1 MNTLNTGDVIE
12 LDGEHY
18 TVSRDACNLTPY
30 LKKIEMPTVA
40 GIYMTTVRPCWGFM
54 RAVLD
59 NRGNWYWLDLSD
71 ATLRP
76 VDRAELEKDY
86 AHQLT
91 LVHPY
96 GKEAD

>member
-1 MNTLNTGDVIE
+1 MNTLNSGDVIE

-30 LKKIEMPTVA
+30 LKKVELPTAA
-40 GIYMTTVRPCWGFM
+40 GIYMTTIQPSWGLQ

-59 NRGNWYWLDLSD
+59 NRGDWYWLDLSH

-76 VDRAELEKDY
+76 VDRDEFEKQY
-86 AHQLT
+86 AHKLT
-91 LVHPY
+91 IVHPY
-96 GKEAD
+96 AEGTI